1 MQYLMFHFPFS
12 LTLFSEKK
20 NNIRTTLSHSL
31 NLCLHGFSIELIVF
45 RLICCDT
52 PCSISLKLI
61 FKKNKKCN
69 WEKSQITKWQSIK
82 STSVLFLI
90 LISLFRIRTVK
101 SIHIYAYS
109 SVLFEQLRFEDVRYE
124 YSWNL
129 TIRRKADK
137 TFWFKLSF

>member
-1 MQYLMFHFPFS
+1 MPWYLPSYFKTWANAIFIMFHFPFS

-31 NLCLHGFSIELIVF
+31 NLCLHGFSIEWIVF

-61 FKKNKKCN
+61 LKKKNVTEKKV
-69 WEKSQITKWQSIK
+69 KLQSDRVK

-90 LISLFRIRTVK
+90 LISLFRIRTIK

-109 SVLFEQLRFEDVRYE
+109 SVLFEQLRFED
-124 YSWNL
+124 
-129 TIRRKADK
+129 I
-137 TFWFKLSF
+137 

>member
-1 MQYLMFHFPFS
+1 MPWYLPSYFKTWANAIFIMFHFPFS
-12 LTLFSEKK
+12 LTLFSEKN

-61 FKKNKKCN
+61 LKKKCN

-82 STSVLFLI
+82 CTSVLFLI
-90 LISLFRIRTVK
+90 LISLFRIRTIK

-109 SVLFEQLRFEDVRYE
+109 SVLFEQLRFED
-124 YSWNL
+124 
-129 TIRRKADK
+129 I
-137 TFWFKLSF
+137 